1 MQKCEINTIC
11 YKTCFSILLYEEIVL
26 LLHSQRK
33 EQLSQTKTLI
43 EKQYEKSIFRSYL
56 RPRNAHSL

>member
-26 LLHSQRK
+26 LLHSLK
-33 EQLSQTKTLI
+33 YAHLLLINKTK
-43 EKQYEKSIFRSYL
+43 
-56 RPRNAHSL
+56 